1 MRKKVPEADGEAPEE
16 KLEAKAE
23 APEER
28 PAAKAEAL
36 EEKKALEAEGEAPE
50 AEAAAETQG
59 KAFKAVRM
67 KPWSLSD
74 AQEVAVQLC
83 IENWSEMGLRPEL
96 RNKCVKVRERGLGV
110 CSTCKYTYGCKNC
123 HGQKA
128 WQ

>member
-74 AQEVAVQLC
+74 AQEVAPRVSLHMAVRTA
-83 IENWSEMGLRPEL
+83 MGRRLGSRAKP
-96 RNKCVKVRERGLGV
+96 VK
-110 CSTCKYTYGCKNC
+110 K
-123 HGQKA
+123 
-128 WQ
+128 